1 MRVVSRPLGGGA
13 NDRSAFKGHRIAAC
27 TRLQAAGAQ
36 WLPVVVSVVTMP
48 VRIDSEHAIHA
59 ADDAAS
65 SATNDPA
72 HHTADRSQHPVT
84 GMSTPVGSI
93 VNSAWHALRLGG
105 EWSDKNDAKACR
117 KTNDH

>member
-1 MRVVSRPLGGGA
+1 MIDQRSREIALPPALGC
-13 NDRSAFKGHRIAAC
+13 R
-27 TRLQAAGAQ
+27 RLARRG
-36 WLPVVVSVVTMP
+36 LPVVVSVVTMP

-65 SATNDPA
+65 SSTNDPA

-93 VNSAWHALRLGG
+93 VNSAWHALCLGG
-105 EWSDKNDAKACR
+105 EWSDKNDGEACC

>member
-1 MRVVSRPLGGGA
+1 MIDQRSRDIALPSALGCRRLA
-13 NDRSAFKGHRIAAC
+13 RSG
-27 TRLQAAGAQ
+27 
-36 WLPVVVSVVTMP
+36 LPVVVSVVTMP

-65 SATNDPA
+65 GSPNDPA
-72 HHTADRSQHPVT
+72 HHTANRSQHPVT

-93 VNSAWHALRLGG
+93 VNSAWHALCLGG
-105 EWSDKNDAKACR
+105 ERNDKNDGEACC

>member
-1 MRVVSRPLGGGA
+1 MIDQRSRDIALPPALGCRRLA
-13 NDRSAFKGHRIAAC
+13 RSG
-27 TRLQAAGAQ
+27 
-36 WLPVVVSVVTMP
+36 LPVVVSVVTMP